1 MAEKKAKPQEPAGYC
16 TTAVLANLFDI
27 TAQWVG
33 ELTKNGILRKHDTE
47 VGPRYNVV
55 EATRAYVKYLRE
67 KAAGRSDKDDDVVEK
82 ETQKLAAEVRIK
94 EAKAK
99 YAELELQELQGQMHR
114 SEDVEAMTADLIY
127 TIRGSLL
134 ALPGR
139 LAVDVTAVRT
149 PAEAAEVI
157 RKEIALLMQELSQYQ
172 YDPKKYEERVRKRL
186 DWDTDIGMGGGEDD

>member
-67 KAAGRSDKDDDVVEK
+67 KAAGRGDKDDDVVEK

-172 YDPKKYEERVRKRL
+172 YDPKKYEERVRKRM
-186 DWDTDIGMGGGEDD
+186 DWDTDIGTGDAEDE